1 MLKNTIA
8 HCRAL
13 DFLTGLEDD
22 SVDMIYTDP
31 PFGTGDVQTMD
42 RKKAGKTVSKI
53 EYSDKFD
60 NYLEFLEPHLVEMHR
75 VLKDTGTMYLH
86 MDWRWVHYAKVKCDE
101 IFGYDNFLNE
111 VVWSYNFGGRGKDR
125 WPQKHDTILVY
136 VKKRGTHKFN
146 WNDIDR
152 IPYAAPELQYVG
164 RTKEEAEKRIAEGQ
178 VPTDVWSMSIVG
190 TASKERVGYPNQKPV
205 KLIKRAIVASSDPGD
220 IVLDPFA
227 GSGSTAAAAL
237 EAQRSFMVCDASP
250 DALAVMRDRFSG
262 HNVHFTDNSIGEN
275 NG

>member
-1 MLKNTIA
+1 MDLNVVHRGT
-8 HCRAL
+8 AL
-13 DFLTGLEDD
+13 DLLC
-22 SVDMIYTDP
+22 SVPNESIDLIYTDP
-31 PFGTGDVQTMD
+31 PFGTGNTQTMD

-53 EYSDKFD
+53 EYSDKYE
-60 NYLEFLEPHLVEMHR
+60 NYLDFLEPHLIEMHR
-75 VLKDTGTMYLH
+75 VLKPTGTMYLH
-86 MDWRWVHYAKVKCDE
+86 MDWRWVHYAKVMCDG
-101 IFGYDNFLNE
+101 IFGMENFLNE

-136 VKKRGTHKFN
+136 TKEMGKHTFN

-190 TASKERVGYPNQKPV
+190 TASKERIGYPNQKPI
-205 KLIKRAIVASSDPGD
+205 KLMKRAIVASSNVGD
-220 IVLDPFA
+220 IVLDPFG
-227 GSGSTAAAAL
+227 GSGSTAAAAM
-237 EAQRSFMVCDASP
+237 EANRKFITGDSSP
-250 DALAVMRDRFSG
+250 DAIQTMRNRFTGLDVKFIESKLG
-262 HNVHFTDNSIGEN
+262 DN